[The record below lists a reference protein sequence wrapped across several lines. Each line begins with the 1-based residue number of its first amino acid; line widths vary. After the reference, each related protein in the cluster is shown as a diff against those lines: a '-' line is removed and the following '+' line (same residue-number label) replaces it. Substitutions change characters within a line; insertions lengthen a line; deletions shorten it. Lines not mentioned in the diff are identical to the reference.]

1 MAEKCKKCGK
11 ELPVNSTGKL
21 CGYCLQK
28 KKDTAKKIAC
38 IAATP
43 FIIAVC
49 VAAPEAGK
57 ALVVAAKKLVG
68 K

>member
-21 CGYCLQK
+21 CGYCLQR
-28 KKDTAKKIAC
+28 KKDTAKKIAAPFV
-38 IAATP
+38 IAAG
-43 FIIAVC
+43 FAVYC
-49 VAAPEAGK
+49 VAPEAGK
-57 ALVVAAKKLVG
+57 ALIKSVKRFVG